1 MFLLVIQ
8 LVPRSAMAEVVKNDE
23 QENSVILFS
32 EEIDGHIEIYRDK
45 EGANLTFLIEDDTI
59 VELIEESN
67 ENDEYSYIQYI
78 SGLENDE
85 VVESVQDGYVHNGH
99 IVKNNEAGQ
108 YRMNRLD
115 VETTETEKSELPD
128 VEEEGVQAN
137 SDSKTPNLLED
148 DKEIEN
154 IVETERSKQTKWRAG
169 LALKQNVSVYIDTS
183 KEAKVLKSYNY
194 GHLLKYHNY

>member
-115 VETTETEKSELPD
+115 VETKETEKSELPD

-154 IVETERSKQTKWRAG
+154 IVETERSKQTKSRAG